1 MKSPAV
7 PAKRRHGG
15 GGGAGFAL
23 GCGCKDT
30 KSVSVSVSASA
41 SPSPSAR
48 TTTATRRRSAGG
60 LNPWASTTTTTDT
73 LTTLTTASSS
83 SLWEDA
89 VADLGY
95 KDGGCRMLPETESA
109 VATPS
114 FSGLLRE
121 LSELE
126 RSVASW
132 GAARKGHHPREDKL
146 SSAPAPSLLPLP
158 LRQEHRRAAKGELVR
173 DDAKDDR
180 FVDADADCDAG
191 SGAGLDGSVAVVKRS
206 DDPLRDFRR
215 SMLQMIVENGIVAG
229 EDLREMLRRFLTLN
243 APHHHDAILR
253 AFAEIWDDVF
263 VAAAS
268 LDCASP
274 PGGRA
279 SSVSRRELPG
289 RPPVPRTPSR
299 HRRSAPAWR
308 V

>member
-15 GGGAGFAL
+15 NGSGSGPGFAL
-23 GCGCKDT
+23 GCGCKDA
-30 KSVSVSVSASA
+30 KSVSVSVSAS
-41 SPSPSAR
+41 PSPSA
-48 TTTATRRRSAGG
+48 TTGTSTVTRRTSAGG
-60 LNPWASTTTTTDT
+60 LNPWASTTTDT
-73 LTTLTTASSS
+73 LTSASASAS

-89 VADLGY
+89 VEGLGY
-95 KDGGCRMLPETESA
+95 KDGGCRMVPEST
-109 VATPS
+109 VATAPS

-121 LSELE
+121 LGELE

-132 GAARKGHHPREDKL
+132 GGARKGHRRDREGKL
-146 SSAPAPSLLPLP
+146 SPPA
-158 LRQEHRRAAKGELVR
+158 LRHEQQRRAAKGEPR
-173 DDAKDDR
+173 DSEENR
-180 FVDADADCDAG
+180 FVDA
-191 SGAGLDGSVAVVKRS
+191 GAGLQGSVAVVKQS

-263 VAAAS
+263 VAAAAS
-268 LDCASP
+268 LDDCASP
-274 PGGRA
+274 VGRA
-279 SSVSRRELPG
+279 SSVSGREPAAAG
-289 RPPVPRTPSR
+289 RPPAPRTTAR
-299 HRRSAPAWR
+299 HHRRSPPAWR

>member
-15 GGGAGFAL
+15 SGSGSGAGFTL
-23 GCGCKDT
+23 VLCGCKDA
-30 KSVSVSVSASA
+30 KSVSVSASA
-41 SPSPSAR
+41 PASPSA
-48 TTTATRRRSAGG
+48 TTAVTRRRSAG
-60 LNPWASTTTTTDT
+60 LNPWASTTTTDT

-89 VADLGY
+89 VAELGY

-132 GAARKGHHPREDKL
+132 GAARKGHHHREDKL
-146 SSAPAPSLLPLP
+146 SPPEPALALRPLP
-158 LRQEHRRAAKGELVR
+158 LRQERRRAKGELIR
-173 DDAKDDR
+173 DAAKEDR
-180 FVDADADCDAG
+180 SVDAG

-263 VAAAS
+263 VAGAS
-268 LDCASP
+268 LDCCASP
-274 PGGRA
+274 GAGRA
-279 SSVSRRELPG
+279 SSVSRREPG

-299 HRRSAPAWR
+299 LRRSPPAWR

>member
-15 GGGAGFAL
+15 GGGGAGFAL
-23 GCGCKDT
+23 GCGCKDA
-30 KSVSVSVSASA
+30 KSVSVSVSSSA
-41 SPSPSAR
+41 SPSATTGTS
-48 TTTATRRRSAGG
+48 TTATAVTTTRRRSAGAY
-60 LNPWASTTTTTDT
+60 PWASTTTTDT
-73 LTTLTTASSS
+73 LTTLTSAASSS

-89 VADLGY
+89 VAELGY
-95 KDGGCRMLPETESA
+95 KDGSCGMLPESS

-126 RSVASW
+126 RTVASW
-132 GAARKGHHPREDKL
+132 GARKGHRREEKL
-146 SSAPAPSLLPLP
+146 SPPAPPPPPRHERRKATGDGKAGDL
-158 LRQEHRRAAKGELVR
+158 RAAKQG
-173 DDAKDDR
+173 R
-180 FVDADADCDAG
+180 FGDADGDG
-191 SGAGLDGSVAVVKRS
+191 GKGLEGSVAVVKQS
-206 DDPLRDFRR
+206 DDPLADFRW

-263 VAAAS
+263 VAAS
-268 LDCASP
+268 LDCATP
-274 PGGRA
+274 GRA
-279 SSVSRRELPG
+279 ASAPRREPG
-289 RPPVPRTPSR
+289 RLPVPMTPPR
-299 HRRSAPAWR
+299 HRRSPPAWR

>member
-15 GGGAGFAL
+15 SGSGAGFAL
-23 GCGCKDT
+23 VGCGCKDA
-30 KSVSVSVSASA
+30 KSVSVSPSASA
-41 SPSPSAR
+41 SPSA

-60 LNPWASTTTTTDT
+60 LNAWASSTTTDT

-89 VADLGY
+89 VAELGY

-132 GAARKGHHPREDKL
+132 GAARKGHHHREDKL
-146 SSAPAPSLLPLP
+146 SPPEQAPALPP
-158 LRQEHRRAAKGELVR
+158 LRQEHRRAKGELIRV
-173 DDAKDDR
+173 AKEDR
-180 FVDADADCDAG
+180 FVDADDGDAG

-274 PGGRA
+274 AGCRA

>member
-15 GGGAGFAL
+15 GGAGFAL
-23 GCGCKDT
+23 GCGCKDA
-30 KSVSVSVSASA
+30 KSVSVS
-41 SPSPSAR
+41 PSA
-48 TTTATRRRSAGG
+48 TTGTSTTATARRRSAGAY
-60 LNPWASTTTTTDT
+60 PWASTTTDT
-73 LTTLTTASSS
+73 LTTLTSAASSS

-89 VADLGY
+89 VAELGY
-95 KDGGCRMLPETESA
+95 KDGSCGMLPESS

-126 RSVASW
+126 RTVASW
-132 GAARKGHHPREDKL
+132 GARKGHRREEKL
-146 SSAPAPSLLPLP
+146 SPPAPPPPPRHERRKATGDGKAGDL
-158 LRQEHRRAAKGELVR
+158 RAAKQG
-173 DDAKDDR
+173 R
-180 FVDADADCDAG
+180 FGDADGDG
-191 SGAGLDGSVAVVKRS
+191 GKGLEGSVAVVKQS
-206 DDPLRDFRR
+206 DNPLADFRR

-263 VAAAS
+263 VAAS
-268 LDCASP
+268 LGCATP
-274 PGGRA
+274 GRA
-279 SSVSRRELPG
+279 SPVPRREPG
-289 RPPVPRTPSR
+289 RPPVPMTPPR
-299 HRRSAPAWR
+299 HRRSPPAWR

>member
-7 PAKRRHGG
+7 PAKRRHA
-15 GGGAGFAL
+15 GAGFAL
-23 GCGCKDT
+23 GCGCKDA

-41 SPSPSAR
+41 SPSATTGTS
-48 TTTATRRRSAGG
+48 TTTTVARRRSAGV
-60 LNPWASTTTTTDT
+60 NPWASTTTDT
-73 LTTLTTASSS
+73 LTTLTSASSS

-89 VADLGY
+89 VAELGY
-95 KDGGCRMLPETESA
+95 KDGGCRMVPEGSV

-126 RSVASW
+126 RSVAAW
-132 GAARKGHHPREDKL
+132 GERKGHRHEEKL
-146 SSAPAPSLLPLP
+146 SPPLP
-158 LRQEHRRAAKGELVR
+158 LRHEHREAKGDLRAAKEGRFGDV
-173 DDAKDDR
+173 DDGD
-180 FVDADADCDAG
+180 G
-191 SGAGLDGSVAVVKRS
+191 GAGLEGSVAVVKQS
-206 DDPLRDFRR
+206 DDPLGDFRR

-263 VAAAS
+263 VAAS
-268 LDCASP
+268 LDCATP
-274 PGGRA
+274 GRA
-279 SSVSRRELPG
+279 SSASRREPG
-289 RPPVPRTPSR
+289 RPPVPRTPPR
-299 HRRSAPAWR
+299 HRRSPSAWR

>member
-15 GGGAGFAL
+15 GGFAL
-23 GCGCKDT
+23 GCGCKDA
-30 KSVSVSVSASA
+30 KSVSVSAS
-41 SPSPSAR
+41 PSATTGTS
-48 TTTATRRRSAGG
+48 TTTTVTRRRSTAGA
-60 LNPWASTTTTTDT
+60 NPWASTTTTDT
-73 LTTLTTASSS
+73 LTTLTTSASSS

-89 VADLGY
+89 VAELGY
-95 KDGGCRMLPETESA
+95 KDGSCSMLPESSA
-109 VATPS
+109 TTTAS

-132 GAARKGHHPREDKL
+132 GARRKSHRSEDKL
-146 SSAPAPSLLPLP
+146 SPPAPASRHEPRKVKQGDDVKSDS
-158 LRQEHRRAAKGELVR
+158 RVAKEEG
-173 DDAKDDR
+173 R
-180 FVDADADCDAG
+180 FGKVDASDG
-191 SGAGLDGSVAVVKRS
+191 GGAGLEGSVAVVKQS
-206 DDPLRDFRR
+206 DDPLGDFRR

-268 LDCASP
+268 LDCATP
-274 PGGRA
+274 GRA
-279 SSVSRRELPG
+279 CSVPRREPG
-289 RPPVPRTPSR
+289 RTPPLPRTPSR
-299 HRRSAPAWR
+299 HRRSPQAWR

>member
-7 PAKRRHGG
+7 PAKRHHGG
-15 GGGAGFAL
+15 SGSGAGFAL
-23 GCGCKDT
+23 GCGCKEA

-41 SPSPSAR
+41 SPSA
-48 TTTATRRRSAGG
+48 TTTATRRRSSR
-60 LNPWASTTTTTDT
+60 LNPWASTTTDT

-89 VADLGY
+89 VAELGY

-132 GAARKGHHPREDKL
+132 GAARKGRHHHREDKL
-146 SSAPAPSLLPLP
+146 SPPEPAPAPALLP
-158 LRQEHRRAAKGELVR
+158 LRQEHRRAKGELIR
-173 DDAKDDR
+173 DAKEDR
-180 FVDADADCDAG
+180 FVDAG

-268 LDCASP
+268 LDCCASP
-274 PGGRA
+274 AGRT
-279 SSVSRRELPG
+279 SSVSRRELPS

-299 HRRSAPAWR
+299 HRRSPPAWR